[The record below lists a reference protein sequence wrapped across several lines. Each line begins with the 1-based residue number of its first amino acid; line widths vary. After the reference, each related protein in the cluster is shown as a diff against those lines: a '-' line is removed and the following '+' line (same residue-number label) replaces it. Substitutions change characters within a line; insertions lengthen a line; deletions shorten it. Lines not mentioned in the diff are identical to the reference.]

1 MTFTQRISQ
10 GFARLKT
17 WLAQFPRDQFAELLV
32 VVVVVVAL
40 LAGWAVK
47 AGAEARAVH
56 IEIAGLRASYGHD
69 WIREPSIAPEI
80 LHIVD
85 PGSGARFP
93 TTLSVRAI
101 EPGAD
106 AQDTAEALNR
116 ERSIQKELY
125 QVLGADE
132 FQLRRRTFYQND
144 FAYVYASPDLLNP
157 ALPVVVHGTDA
168 ILPHGGTTYV
178 ITCVADEAAY
188 TAAQDAL
195 TRFLR
200 SISID

>member
-1 MTFTQRISQ
+1 MTFFERISQ
-10 GFARLKT
+10 GFARIKT
-17 WLAQFPRDQFAELLV
+17 WLSQLPRDQFAELV
-32 VVVVVVAL
+32 VVAVVIVAL

-56 IEIAGLRASYGHD
+56 IEIAGFGASYGYD
-69 WIREPSIAPEI
+69 WIREQSIAPEI
-80 LHIVD
+80 LRIVD
-85 PGSGARFP
+85 PGSGARYP
-93 TTLSVRAI
+93 TTISVRAI

-106 AQDTAEALNR
+106 AQETANTLNQ
-116 ERSIQKELY
+116 ERSIREKLY
-125 QVLGADE
+125 QVLGTDE
-132 FQLRRRTFYQND
+132 FKLRRRTFYQND

-157 ALPVVVHGTDA
+157 TLPVVVHGTDA

-178 ITCVADEAAY
+178 ITCLADEAAY
-188 TAAQDAL
+188 MEAQEAL

>member
-10 GFARLKT
+10 WFAQLKT

-32 VVVVVVAL
+32 VAVVVVAL

-56 IEIAGLRASYGHD
+56 IEIADLRARYGYD
-69 WIREPSIAPEI
+69 WIREQSIAPEV
-80 LHIVD
+80 LRIVD

-93 TTLSVRAI
+93 TILSVRAI

-106 AQDTAEALNR
+106 AQETANALNQ
-116 ERSIQKELY
+116 ERSIQEELY

-132 FQLRRRTFYQND
+132 FKLRRRTFYQND
-144 FAYVYASPDLLNP
+144 FAYVYVSPDLLNP
-157 ALPVVVHGTDA
+157 TLPVVVHGTDA

-178 ITCVADEAAY
+178 ITCIADEAAY
-188 TAAQDAL
+188 TEAQEAL